1 MALQQRAG
9 TLKQQWTDFARSE
22 PLGTWLVYGS
32 LAISTAATA
41 ALLLTVTA
49 ITPTQ
54 RALLLGIGVA
64 GWSLLIALGWARNT
78 LPLRAVLAA
87 ITLSMVC
94 AVATPSHQSK
104 DVFSYAMY
112 GRIVTEHG
120 ENPYNNYPM
129 HFEGDPMRR
138 HVSAL
143 WQRTP
148 DIYGPAFTAVM
159 AAAVPLIGESTFM
172 ARFVYQLIAAA
183 AVGMLLWLLWKRTRN
198 PTVLAFVGIH
208 PLTTVSVV
216 NGGHPDA
223 IIAAAFLLAA
233 IMALRRRVVLCGFA
247 LALGI
252 AINFS
257 VIAGAGALGIW
268 AARRWTRAESA
279 KLAAISLGFGAL
291 PYVFLTGWL
300 ENAKEHQELVSRLSV
315 WNPLEGMV
323 TPGGPLSFLGL
334 TGDDVR
340 SVMPNLSTLAAG
352 ALLLVV
358 LVRFTGM
365 RTPDPAMGAAL
376 AIFLVTSPWVM
387 PWYAFAAF
395 PFLALRKPGILAWD
409 VALFS
414 TFILMSD
421 QFPSLTP
428 SMVGNLTHH
437 FYQTVIPLAA
447 CVACVVAIVRYPRPQ
462 EDSLPSYD
470 DLALA
475 TT

>member
-1 MALQQRAG
+1 MDLQQRAG
-9 TLKQQWTDFARSE
+9 AVRERWTEFARSE
-22 PLGTWLVYGS
+22 PLGTRLVYGM
-32 LAISTAATA
+32 LAVATVA
-41 ALLLTVTA
+41 TTTLLLTVTI
-49 ITPTQ
+49 ITPTE
-54 RALLLGIGVA
+54 RVALIAIGVA
-64 GWSLLIALGWARNT
+64 AWAVLVALGWARGT
-78 LPLRAVLAA
+78 LPLRAVLASIA
-87 ITLSMVC
+87 ITMVF

-138 HVSAL
+138 HVSAI

-148 DIYGPAFTAVM
+148 DIYGPAFTVVM
-159 AAAVPLIGESTFM
+159 AAAVPIIGESTFM
-172 ARFVYQLIAAA
+172 ARLVYQVIAAI

-198 PTVLAFVGIH
+198 PTVLAFVGLH

-223 IIAAAFLLAA
+223 IIAASFMLAA
-233 IMALRRRVVLCGFA
+233 ILALRRRVVWCGFA

-268 AARRWTRAESA
+268 AARRWTLRESA

-291 PYVFLTGWL
+291 PYLFLTGWL
-300 ENAKEHQELVSRLSV
+300 ENAKEHQELISRLSV
-315 WNPLEGMV
+315 WNPIESMM
-323 TPGGPLSFLGL
+323 TPGGPFSFLGL
-334 TGDDVR
+334 STDDLR
-340 SVMPNLSTLAAG
+340 SLMPNLSTLAAG

-358 LVRFTGM
+358 LVRFTG
-365 RTPDPAMGAAL
+365 RSTPDLAMGAAL
-376 AIFLVTSPWVM
+376 AVFLVTSPWVM
-387 PWYAFAAF
+387 PWYAFAAL
-395 PFLALRKPGILAWD
+395 PFLALRKPGLLAWD
-409 VALFS
+409 VALFGA
-414 TFILMSD
+414 FILMSD
-421 QFPSLTP
+421 QFPSLSP
-428 SMVGNLTHH
+428 VMVGSLTHH
-437 FYQTVIPLAA
+437 FYQTVIPLVA
-447 CVACVVAIVRYPRPQ
+447 CAVCVVAIVRYPRPE
-462 EDSLPSYD
+462 EDSLPSYE